1 MGADIVVG
9 TTQRLGIPMG
19 FGGPS
24 AGYMTTRE
32 AYKRNMPGRIIGVSI
47 DRLGNRALRM
57 ALQTREQHIKR
68 ERATSNI
75 CTATALMASMVGF
88 YCVYNGAEGLR
99 RSAKTAHTAAVT
111 VAKALEAMDYKLAAK
126 NFFDTL
132 EVEAE
137 AAVVQSLALERGIN
151 FFYPSEDRVRF
162 SFDDVTT
169 PEEVNEVIAIFAEA
183 KGKKPRPS
191 NCRRRLPSRPRSC
204 ASRSS

>member
-1 MGADIVVG
+1 MPKVTAVADLLSLALLKAPGEWGADIVVG

-75 CTATALMASMVGF
+75 CTASKV
-88 YCVYNGAEGLR
+88 C
-99 RSAKTAHTAAVT
+99 AA
-111 VAKALEAMDYKLAAK
+111 
-126 NFFDTL
+126 
-132 EVEAE
+132 
-137 AAVVQSLALERGIN
+137 
-151 FFYPSEDRVRF
+151 
-162 SFDDVTT
+162 
-169 PEEVNEVIAIFAEA
+169 
-183 KGKKPRPS
+183 
-191 NCRRRLPSRPRSC
+191 RPR
-204 ASRSS
+204 RPTRQP